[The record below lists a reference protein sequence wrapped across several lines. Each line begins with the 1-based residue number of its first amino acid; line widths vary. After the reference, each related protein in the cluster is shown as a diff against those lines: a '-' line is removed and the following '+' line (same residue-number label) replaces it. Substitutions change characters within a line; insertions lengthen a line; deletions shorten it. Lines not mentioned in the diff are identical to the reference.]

1 MLKTPGLPGKIK
13 PFGKIK
19 LPTLVMAS
27 MLCGLAFANDI
38 SEPKRCWTPPLTAKQ
53 LVETQA
59 SEKSASLL
67 SFPTQG
73 VKIPVAFHVITGQ
86 NENGGSI
93 GDVDDKMLERQITEL
108 NKAFIG
114 SGFSFK
120 LGSIDRTANNTWFNC
135 APKSAQDREMKQA
148 LAINPAQTFNV
159 YTCNTRF
166 AGYISWST
174 YPFLHPENSP
184 AHGIV
189 MYYDTLPGGKEKP
202 YNLGDVAVHETGHYL
217 GLLHTFE
224 HGCQM
229 PGDGVEDTA
238 YEKAPNYG
246 CNQTADSCPGFVGKN
261 SGKDPIYN
269 YMDFTSDACMR
280 EFSRGQIERMQAI
293 VSLFKPTLIQSSP
306 L

>member
-1 MLKTPGLPGKIK
+1 MLKKTRPFNNTRLPLLLI
-13 PFGKIK
+13 
-19 LPTLVMAS
+19 TS
-27 MLCGLAFANDI
+27 MLGGWAVAGDI
-38 SEPKRCWTPPLTAKQ
+38 SELKRCWTPSLTSGQ
-53 LVETQA
+53 LAQTHSVD
-59 SEKSASLL
+59 KSISLL
-67 SFPTQG
+67 TLPFPAQG

-86 NENGGSI
+86 DKNGQSI
-93 GDVDDKMLERQITEL
+93 GDVDDKMLDNQIAVL

-120 LGSIDRTANNTWFNC
+120 LSSIDRTANNTWFNC
-135 APKSAQDREMKQA
+135 APKSTQDHDMKQA
-148 LAINPAQTFNV
+148 LAINPAKTFNV

-189 MYYDTLPGGKEKP
+189 MLYDTLPGGIAKP
-202 YNLGDVAVHETGHYL
+202 YDLGDVAVHETGHYL

-238 YEKAPNYG
+238 YEKEPNFG
-246 CNQTADSCPGFVGKN
+246 CNQSTDSCKGFIGKN
-261 SGKDPIYN
+261 SGKDPIFN
-269 YMDFTSDACMR
+269 YMDFTTDACMR

-293 VSLFKPTLIQSSP
+293 VSLFKPTLIQ
-306 L
+306 